1 MKKKIVIFFIF
12 TLFIAF
18 FTTNYATANAA
29 ENNKKPEN
37 EVNDLIDEIDFSGL
51 DDYIDETLPFFAKR
65 GSVADY
71 LKSIVNGEASDFNS
85 LTEYAISLFAGNFR
99 DRLPTFISL
108 FVLLIFGGI
117 IEIARPD
124 NASDAGEIAKFA
136 IFLTCS
142 CIVSVIVIGT
152 LQKASE
158 VIRGMAKIIEGAY
171 PILLTLSVSAGAE
184 QSAALISPTTLFVSE
199 AAVSAV
205 TSIVFPCLSLMLVT
219 AIASNLNNSVK
230 FKNLFGFLSSFLK
243 WGIGLFATFFSIF
256 LAVKSSTA
264 VTLDGISYKTAKYAL
279 GTSVPL
285 VGGIVRDGLDMLVS
299 SAVTIKNAL
308 GALTLAMVFSV
319 AIIPVIEIAVV
330 SLCLKFVAAVTEPFS
345 DGRAGDFIASSIAI
359 LNFAIAA
366 IIVVAFL
373 YVSTTVAI
381 INSTRFVV

>member
-12 TLFIAF
+12 ALFIAF

-29 ENNKKPEN
+29 ENSKKTEN

-51 DDYIDETLPFFAKR
+51 NDYIDEIAKK

-71 LKSIVNGEASDFNS
+71 LKSIVSGEASDFNS
-85 LTEYAISLFAGNFR
+85 LAEYAISIFAGNFK

-117 IEIARPD
+117 IEIARPN
-124 NASDAGEIAKFA
+124 NAGDAGEIAKFA
-136 IFLTCS
+136 VFLTCS

-152 LQKASE
+152 LQKTSE
-158 VIRGMAKIIEGAY
+158 VIRDMAKIIEGAY

-184 QSAALISPTTLFVSE
+184 QSAAIISPTTLFVSD
-199 AAVSAV
+199 AVISAI
-205 TSIVFPCLSLMLVT
+205 TSVVFPCLSLMLVT

-243 WGIGLFATFFSIF
+243 WGIGLFTTFFSIF
-256 LAVKSSTA
+256 LAVKGSTA
-264 VTLDGISYKTAKYAL
+264 VMLDGISYKTAKYAL

-285 VGGIVRDGLDMLVS
+285 VGGIVKDGLDMLVS

-308 GALTLAMVFSV
+308 GSLTVAMVFSV
-319 AIIPVIEIAVV
+319 AIIPVIEIAAV

-345 DGRAGDFIASSIAI
+345 DGRAGDFIASAITI

-366 IIVVAFL
+366 VIVVAFL

-381 INSTRFVV
+381 INCTRFVV

>member
-1 MKKKIVIFFIF
+1 MKRKIVIFFIF
-12 TLFIAF
+12 ALFIAF

-29 ENNKKPEN
+29 ENSKKTEN

-51 DDYIDETLPFFAKR
+51 NDYIDEILPFFAKK

-71 LKSIVNGEASDFNS
+71 LKSIVSGEASDFNS
-85 LTEYAISLFAGNFR
+85 LAEYAISIFASNFK

-117 IEIARPD
+117 IEIARPN
-124 NASDAGEIAKFA
+124 NAGDAGEIAKFA
-136 IFLTCS
+136 VFLTCS
-142 CIVSVIVIGT
+142 CIVSVILIGT
-152 LQKASE
+152 LQKTSE
-158 VIRGMAKIIEGAY
+158 VIRDMAKIIEGAY

-184 QSAALISPTTLFVSE
+184 QSATLISPTTLFVSD
-199 AAVSAV
+199 AVISAITNV
-205 TSIVFPCLSLMLVT
+205 VFPCLSLMLVT

-256 LAVKSSTA
+256 LAVKGSA
-264 VTLDGISYKTAKYAL
+264 ALTLDGISYKTAKYAL

-285 VGGIVRDGLDMLVS
+285 VGGIVKDGLDMLVS

-308 GALTLAMVFSV
+308 GSLTVAMVFSV
-319 AIIPVIEIAVV
+319 AIIPVIEIAAV

-345 DGRAGDFIASSIAI
+345 DCRAGDFIASAITI

-366 IIVVAFL
+366 VIVVAFL

-381 INSTRFVV
+381 INCTRFVV

>member
-1 MKKKIVIFFIF
+1 MKKKIVIFFIIA
-12 TLFIAF
+12 LFIAF
-18 FTTNYATANAA
+18 FTTNYATANASD
-29 ENNKKPEN
+29 NSKTTEN

-51 DDYIDETLPFFAKR
+51 NDYIDETLPFFSKK
-65 GSVADY
+65 GNVADY
-71 LKSIVNGEASDFNS
+71 LKSIVSGEASDFNS
-85 LTEYAISLFAGNFR
+85 LAGYAISLFAGNFKN
-99 DRLPTFISL
+99 RLPTFISL

-117 IEIARPD
+117 IEIVRPN
-124 NASDAGEIAKFA
+124 NAGDAGEIAKFA

-152 LQKASE
+152 LQKAGD
-158 VIRGMAKIIEGAY
+158 VIRDMAKIIEGAY

-184 QSAALISPTTLFVSE
+184 QSAAFVSPTTLFVSE
-199 AAVSAV
+199 TVVSAV
-205 TSIVFPCLSLMLVT
+205 TNVVFPCLSLMLVT

-264 VTLDGISYKTAKYAL
+264 ITLDGISYKTAKYAL

-285 VGGIVRDGLDMLVS
+285 VGGIVKDGLDMLVS

-308 GALTLAMVFSV
+308 GALTVAMVFSV
-319 AIIPVIEIAVV
+319 AVIPVIEIAAV
-330 SLCLKFVAAVTEPFS
+330 SLCLKFVAAAAEPFS
-345 DGRAGDFIASSIAI
+345 DGRAGDFISSAITI

-366 IIVVAFL
+366 VIVVAFL

-381 INSTRFVV
+381 INCTRFVV

>member
-18 FTTNYATANAA
+18 FATNYATANAA

-85 LTEYAISLFAGNFR
+85 LTEYAISLFSDNFR
-99 DRLPTFISL
+99 GRLPTFISL

-117 IEIARPD
+117 VEIARAD
-124 NASDAGEIAKFA
+124 NASNAGEIAKFA

-152 LQKASE
+152 LQKANE

-199 AAVSAV
+199 AAISAV

-219 AIASNLNNSVK
+219 TIASNLNNSVK

-243 WGIGLFATFFSIF
+243 WGIGLFTTFFSIF
-256 LAVKSSTA
+256 LVVKGSAA

-319 AIIPVIEIAVV
+319 AIIPVIEIAAV

-345 DGRAGDFIASSIAI
+345 DGRAGDFIASAIAI

>member
-12 TLFIAF
+12 TLFIVL
-18 FTTNYATANAA
+18 FTINYATANAA

-85 LTEYAISLFAGNFR
+85 LTEYAISLFADNFR
-99 DRLPTFISL
+99 GRLL

-117 IEIARPD
+117 IEIVRPD

-158 VIRGMAKIIEGAY
+158 VVRGMAKIIEGAY

-243 WGIGLFATFFSIF
+243 WGIGLFTTFFSIF
-256 LAVKSSTA
+256 LVVKGSAA

-319 AIIPVIEIAVV
+319 AIIPVIEIAAV

-345 DGRAGDFIASSIAI
+345 DGKASDFIASSIVI